1 MNMYDLI
8 LFFEVDFNCVYVE
21 FDVFC
26 VYVKYKWNNFYKCIF
41 GKNYFLKFF
50 FYF

>member
-26 VYVKYKWNNFYKCIF
+26 MLSINEIIFINVYLVRIIF
-41 GKNYFLKFF
+41 
-50 FYF
+50 

>member
-26 VYVKYKWNNFYKCIF
+26 VYVKYK
-41 GKNYFLKFF
+41 
-50 FYF
+50 